1 MVKKLKPGM
10 IEYGKKGALESAE
23 TQPQEFQNPD
33 LYLNYENLKKK
44 YYFLGDINL
53 PWHEVLKFTTT
64 KTLFR
69 DNDHFYLYLRD
80 CWERDPTL
88 ETNIKVAAIHS
99 VKGMEADIVVLDSD
113 WGPNSIKSYNS
124 GDRKKEDEETRVAY
138 VGTSRPREHLIIY
151 QHNLKTKTRFP
162 LLTHEFLQG

>member
-1 MVKKLKPGM
+1 
-10 IEYGKKGALESAE
+10 
-23 TQPQEFQNPD
+23 
-33 LYLNYENLKKK
+33 
-44 YYFLGDINL
+44 
-53 PWHEVLKFTTT
+53 
-64 KTLFR
+64 
-69 DNDHFYLYLRD
+69 
-80 CWERDPTL
+80 
-88 ETNIKVAAIHS
+88 
-99 VKGMEADIVVLDSD
+99 MEADIVVLDSD